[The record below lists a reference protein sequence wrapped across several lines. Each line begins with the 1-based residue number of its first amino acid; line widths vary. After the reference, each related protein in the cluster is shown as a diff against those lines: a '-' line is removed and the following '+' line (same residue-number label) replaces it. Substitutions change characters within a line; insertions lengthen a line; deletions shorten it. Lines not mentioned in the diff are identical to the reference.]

1 MVVVPLAKG
10 ANEQR
15 GAKAA
20 CAAKSQNWVG
30 IAAATSLAASGAL
43 LLTGHRRAGLLTA
56 ISGAALAILDQRDVV
71 SEWWNA
77 LPGYLEHADD
87 LLGRAQ
93 TVVTDLNTQGQSLRR
108 ALGK

>member
-1 MVVVPLAKG
+1 MAVVPLTKA
-10 ANEQR
+10 ANEHG
-15 GAKAA
+15 GARHA
-20 CAAKSQNWVG
+20 CATNSPNWLG

-56 ISGAALAILDQRDVV
+56 LSGAALAMLEERDLV
-71 SEWWNA
+71 SAWWSA

-93 TVVTDLNTQGQSLRR
+93 TVVADINVQGQHLRS

>member
-10 ANEQR
+10 TNELGSATPSKR
-15 GAKAA
+15 EN
-20 CAAKSQNWVG
+20 SPNWIR

-43 LLTGHRRAGLLTA
+43 LLTGNRRAGLLTA
-56 ISGAALAILDQRDVV
+56 ISGAALAMLDQQDAVCA
-71 SEWWNA
+71 WWNA
-77 LPGYLEHADD
+77 LPAYLEEADD

-93 TVVTDLNTQGQSLRR
+93 TVVADLSVQGQKLRK